1 MGARERLARPA
12 GTGNVLAG
20 GSTAANRLT
29 SRRSPTRPK
38 GKGRKDIE
46 ILSIEELED
55 LARAAERAH
64 PGPLGQTMHVF
75 VLFLAYS
82 TIRPGEAVALEWR
95 DIDFKRMRIH
105 VRRRSL

>member
-1 MGARERLARPA
+1 MFSQAVRQRLIDFSPFA
-12 GTGNVLAG
+12 N
-20 GSTAANRLT
+20 AA
-29 SRRSPTRPK
+29 RPK

-64 PGPLGQTMHVF
+64 PGPLGQTMHAF

-82 TIRPGEAVALEWR
+82 TIRPGEAVTLE
-95 DIDFKRMRIH
+95 
-105 VRRRSL
+105 